1 MKSFFLNI
9 PYISQS
15 DILYAEGAMILQIAI
30 LYLAIYWTIR
40 LLKGAPGLWQLV
52 VVAFSLGALQLLAN
66 LLRLQEIEWLLGALF
81 KSLPII
87 IVVLFSAEIRRVFDK
102 FTRHLQNTFFSR
114 RTGDTKYAEEVIDD
128 LSMAVESLA
137 ASKTGAL
144 IAMEQVMDL
153 ESFCRMGKRL
163 DSEIGNNGLL
173 ETIFYKGSPLHDGG
187 VIIRKG
193 RIEAAGCIFPVSH
206 DKLQASFGLRHRA
219 ALGLSSQTDA
229 LVLVVSEE
237 TGSVHIALNGQ
248 LSTIVSSSQLKTF
261 LRACFAQHF
270 KKENDGLYS
279 RLKTAWQKVRAFF
292 VLGRKLF
299 RKGDKGEGDGQ

>member
-1 MKSFFLNI
+1 MTGFFLNI
-9 PYISQS
+9 PNATQS

-30 LYLAIYWTIR
+30 LYFGIYWTIR

-52 VVAFSLGALQLLAN
+52 VVAFILGALQLLADFF
-66 LLRLQEIEWLLGALF
+66 RLQELEWLLGALF

-87 IVVLFSAEIRRVFDK
+87 IVILFSVEIRRVFDK
-102 FTRHLQNTFFSR
+102 FTRHLQNTFFTR
-114 RTGDTKYAEEVIDD
+114 HAGDTQYAEEVIDD
-128 LSMAVESLA
+128 LSTVVESLA

-153 ESFCRMGKRL
+153 EPFCRLGKKV
-163 DSEIGNNGLL
+163 DAEIGNNGLL

-187 VIIRKG
+187 IIIRKG
-193 RIEAAGCIFPVSH
+193 RIEAAGCVFPVSQ

-237 TGSVHIALNGQ
+237 TGAVHIALNGQ
-248 LSTIVSSSQLKTF
+248 LITIVSSSQLKKF
-261 LRACFAQHF
+261 LHDCFVQHF
-270 KKENDGLYS
+270 KKGDEGLYAK
-279 RLKTAWQKVRAFF
+279 LKGYWQRVRAFF
-292 VLGRKLF
+292 VLGHKIF
-299 RKGDKGEGDGQ
+299 IKGEKGGDDGK

>member
-1 MKSFFLNI
+1 MTGFFLNI
-9 PYISQS
+9 PNATQS

-30 LYLAIYWTIR
+30 LYFGIYWTIR

-52 VVAFSLGALQLLAN
+52 VVAFVLGTLQFLAD
-66 LLRLQEIEWLLGALF
+66 LFRLQELEWLLGALF

-87 IVVLFSAEIRRVFDK
+87 IVILFSAEIRRVFDK
-102 FTRHLQNTFFSR
+102 FTRHLRNTFFTRHS
-114 RTGDTKYAEEVIDD
+114 GDTKYAEEVIDD
-128 LSMAVESLA
+128 LSTAVESLA

-153 ESFCRMGKRL
+153 EPFCRSGKRV

-193 RIEAAGCIFPVSH
+193 RIEAAACIFPVSH

-219 ALGLSSQTDA
+219 ALGLSNQTDA

-237 TGSVHIALNGQ
+237 SGSVHIALNGQ
-248 LSTIVSSSQLKTF
+248 FSTIVSSSQLKKF
-261 LRACFAQHF
+261 HRDCFSQHF
-270 KKENDGLYS
+270 KKENDGIYAK
-279 RLKTAWQKVRAFF
+279 LKVAWQKVRAFF
-292 VLGRKLF
+292 VLGRKMF
-299 RKGDKGEGDGQ
+299 RKGEKEEGDGK

>member
-1 MKSFFLNI
+1 MTGFFLNI
-9 PYISQS
+9 PNATQS

-30 LYLAIYWTIR
+30 LYFGIYWTIR
-40 LLKGAPGLWQLV
+40 LLKGAPGLWQLM
-52 VVAFSLGALQLLAN
+52 VVAFILGALQFLAD
-66 LLRLQEIEWLLGALF
+66 LFRLQELEWLLGALF

-87 IVVLFSAEIRRVFDK
+87 IVILFSAEIRRVFDK
-102 FTRHLQNTFFSR
+102 FTRHLQNAFFSR
-114 RTGDTKYAEEVIDD
+114 HSGDTKYAEEVIDD
-128 LSMAVESLA
+128 LSTAVESLA

-153 ESFCRMGKRL
+153 EPFCRSGKMI

-193 RIEAAGCIFPVSH
+193 RIEAAACIFPVSH

-248 LSTIVSSSQLKTF
+248 LSTIVSSSQLKKF
-261 LRACFAQHF
+261 LRDCFSQHF
-270 KKENDGLYS
+270 KKENDGIYV
-279 RLKTAWQKVRAFF
+279 RLKGYWQKVRAFF
-292 VLGRKLF
+292 VLGRKMF
-299 RKGDKGEGDGQ
+299 RKGEKGEGDGK